1 VRLASFH
8 FVRYVE
14 DDAPLASA
22 RRNHHPM
29 KDEPGMLKTQKFLS
43 YFEDLQRRERVE
55 ADADGRARLQ
65 AQLALA
71 ERAAFIPFDGVA
83 HHYYEYGARGG
94 VPVILLH
101 GWDCSSYWFYRLAP
115 ILAENGFHVV
125 AFDFRGHGF
134 SESDPQER
142 YSIPQFARDALALA
156 DAVGFAQFHLVS
168 FSLGAA
174 VALATAH
181 LAPERVVG
189 NVMMN
194 FGDFEYDAFKER
206 ILPKLL
212 DTIFRGLRWIK
223 WWVPAYFYVWLT
235 LCKRNVSILDVE
247 IGISGLRSCDPRA
260 ALLAVTDIAS
270 EERVAQLR
278 DASATLQS
286 PTLVI
291 VGDAD
296 PVIPFSESLRLAER
310 IPQATM
316 HILERT
322 GHLVLFERAD
332 DINVLI
338 ADTLRGFATNGA
350 VAR

>member
-1 VRLASFH
+1 MLKTMRRL
-8 FVRYVE
+8 
-14 DDAPLASA
+14 
-22 RRNHHPM
+22 RRRVAITIPS

-43 YFEDLQRRERVE
+43 YFEDLQGRARVE
-55 ADADGRARLQ
+55 ADADVRARLQ

-71 ERAAFIPFDGVA
+71 ERAAFISFDGVA

-94 VPVILLH
+94 VPVVLLH

-125 AFDFRGHGF
+125 AFDFRGT
-134 SESDPQER
+134 
-142 YSIPQFARDALALA
+142 
-156 DAVGFAQFHLVS
+156 AQ
-168 FSLGAA
+168 
-174 VALATAH
+174 

-278 DASATLQS
+278 DASAALQS